1 MIKARK
7 GATGIFDHVICLAKL
22 EIYIYIYIYINM
34 MKITHNMKVM
44 SNKYFQNQKKES
56 EILKTSLSNKKKYFI
71 HTLIV
76 KYLMETFAC
85 SFVYDS
91 RILGMK

>member
-1 MIKARK
+1 
-7 GATGIFDHVICLAKL
+7 
-22 EIYIYIYIYINM
+22 M
-34 MKITHNMKVM
+34 MMRTTHNLKIM
-44 SNKYFQNQKKES
+44 SKKYFQNQKKES
-56 EILKTSLSNKKKYFI
+56 EILKTSLSNKQKYFI

-76 KYLMETFAC
+76 KYVMETFAC